1 MNIKPDGHDHSFIK
15 NTCQSSRGLQFDC
28 QQFTANVTEVTGN
41 PILGLYKQLHL
52 CASLT
57 CRETYMHIIIIKN
70 YKS

>member
-52 CASLT
+52 SAHTDMQGNIHS
-57 CRETYMHIIIIKN
+57 YN
-70 YKS
+70 YN